1 MHINNSP
8 SCSSPSITKEK
19 KQPEKIKD
27 ALKPSKASNL
37 LALMKAKPKN
47 HSLFEVA
54 QRGFS
59 PIFLPPLELPH
70 GLNYEPPQLDSVE
83 GAIAVMRALLSTPP
97 PPKGAGFSEYRMKI
111 PWLRGQCAHVERL
124 RCQVFSEPDVPWRQ
138 LARRPWVVDTW
149 WHHLE

>member
-70 GLNYEPPQLDSVE
+70 GLNYEPPQLESVE

-111 PWLRGQCAHVERL
+111 PWLRGLGTRGKAKMPG
-124 RCQVFSEPDVPWRQ
+124 VF
-138 LARRPWVVDTW
+138 
-149 WHHLE
+149 